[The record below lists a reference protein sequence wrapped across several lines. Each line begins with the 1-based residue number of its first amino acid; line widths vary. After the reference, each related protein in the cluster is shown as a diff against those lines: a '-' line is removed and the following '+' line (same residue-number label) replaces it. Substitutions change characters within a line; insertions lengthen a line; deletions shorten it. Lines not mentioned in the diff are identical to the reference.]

1 MTATYCINCGKFIT
15 DDGVETYLPDIHFKE
30 KFEVK
35 NEICTDCLTENILTI
50 HYE

>member
-35 NEICTDCLTENILTI
+35 NEICTDCLTETF
-50 HYE
+50 